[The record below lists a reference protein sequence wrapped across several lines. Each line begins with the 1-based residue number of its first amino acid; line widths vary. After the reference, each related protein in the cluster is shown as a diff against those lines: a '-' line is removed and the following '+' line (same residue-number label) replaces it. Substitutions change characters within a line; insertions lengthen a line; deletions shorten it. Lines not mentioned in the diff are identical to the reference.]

1 MRPVNRKALA
11 AIGAVIVLFWVL
23 FLQPGWAVPWAVE
36 YVAGL
41 AVLPE

>member
-1 MRPVNRKALA
+1 MV
-11 AIGAVIVLFWVL
+11 AVIVLYWLL
-23 FLQPGWAVPWAVE
+23 FLQPGWAIPWVTE